1 MRISDWSSDVCSSG
15 LALPEPTQGEP
26 AAGAGPNAGPDAG
39 GTPMAERVAT
49 VAVLNKR
56 NNLSQDFE
64 MKPGETQRLGDVE
77 IRVEACERTAPW
89 EMPSEAGAFVQVSV
103 RDRRQAGFRRIF
115 SGWLFKNAPGLNVEI
130 GR

>member
-26 AAGAGPNAGPDAG
+26 AAGAGPNAGPASG

-64 MKPGETQRLGDVE
+64 MKPGETQRLGAVE

-103 RDRRQAGFRRIF
+103 RDRRQ
-115 SGWLFKNAPGLNVEI
+115 I
-130 GR
+130 GRASCRERVCQYV